1 MVLLQPPGKPAH
13 APLAGGGPKSTAPS
27 SATSTE
33 SRHRQAEGG
42 GAGQGPPRAGLAAG
56 RAGRLPGRRRW
67 GRRWA
72 EERGPPAE
80 CCLGRGLGGGRP
92 SVCAAE
98 AHGPGGGWTAAS
110 APSVMCQNHGGARDR
125 LSAWQGGAL
134 GATQHH
140 SIQDHPHQSVG
151 IASPMLRGR
160 RLSPPKRLR
169 LRCRVPALRPTHF
182 KLRSDPLGPG
192 TRANTPGCP
201 RLTRWTRP
209 PGPRLCTQHTGMGGH
224 SAPRSRARRAGGGP
238 AEGGHL
244 GAGRASAGC

>member
-56 RAGRLPGRRRW
+56 RAGRLPGRRRC
-67 GRRWA
+67 GRRRA
-72 EERGPPAE
+72 EERGRPLSAAW
-80 CCLGRGLGGGRP
+80 GGASG
-92 SVCAAE
+92 E
-98 AHGPGGGWTAAS
+98 AGPLYAQPRLTGPGGGWTAAS
-110 APSVMCQNHGGARDR
+110 APSVMCQNHRGARDR

-151 IASPMLRGR
+151 TASPLLRGR
-160 RLSPPKRLR
+160 RLSPRKRLW